1 MTLPRDIRRI
11 FVVEAFDCTSSANL
25 VGMLI
30 ELDDS
35 GWAEW
40 PAARGGPVPR
50 GLSVGEMARLLRKF
64 GIR

>member
-1 MTLPRDIRRI
+1 
-11 FVVEAFDCTSSANL
+11 
-25 VGMLI
+25 MLI

-40 PAARGGPVPR
+40 PAARDGPMPR
-50 GLSVGEMARLLRKF
+50 GLSIGEMARLLRKF